1 MNRSILNIVSTL
13 ESSLGLSGE
22 FPSSLDR
29 TLECVQVIKKLDD
42 KKAFYF
48 DSFQKDSLFVAEII
62 INLID
67 ELKMSGW
74 EMEEVGEKRINDL
87 AKIAKNLSLTS
98 LNERLNDV
106 KEVLAVN
113 LKKSL
118 PQIDIDGEIS
128 FYPKRLQD
136 VLSNKLVS
144 SSLLLKKAK
153 INNPDITIIKS
164 NDFLESQ
171 RLFANFLLLNFNKW
185 NEIAVVVDESSKID
199 LKNIFDHYGIPF
211 SDSSNLSS
219 TAHSYEQLILT
230 YLEMVFLPRD
240 PQIVLRF
247 LSVNHSPIKFNI
259 LRYNLID
266 ALTERPSLDSDY
278 FQKAIEKSVEYY
290 NKNARKGDSTEKLS
304 KEDIKALLDNW
315 FADSGVPEGAD
326 ISLNIIESRIS
337 KLAQWFTDEIPKAFD
352 NPQQKNSLFEAKDLL
367 INLKLIF
374 QGLSQAA
381 FNKDEFHKVLLD
393 TLDCGLSIC
402 SDVAKNKGPRIY
414 TSPLS
419 IETDYK
425 TILWFDFS
433 FRPGSHTFS
442 TFWDN
447 DEILSLTNKNINLLN
462 SETWAMQKINEWSYV
477 FARSKE
483 LICFFPQR
491 DVENAPNS
499 LHPLYYQMIPKEKAA
514 QLKWNED
521 NIVNPIDGANLKSVA
536 IREKLLQSSTDQY
549 KWSEIEPIDKIKIKP
564 LDKVLIDEE
573 SYSNL
578 KLISTCSL
586 RYVFE
591 KQLKLSSVDSE
602 VVDIGNKIYG
612 IIFHDFIEAIYKKG
626 EKPVNRQDL
635 LESLIKKNATMLN
648 STSFRQQ
655 KNEFISIV
663 LEAHDKFHDFLL
675 KNKLEVLES
684 EAKYTKPFL
693 DKTLL
698 KGYVD
703 IILGRDN
710 SPLLILDFKWSGGR
724 YKTQELKNKNAS
736 QLAIYSHLVSSK
748 GTHLPVGYFIVDERV
763 IYTSTAFKDA
773 VTVEASP
780 SEMFDSFTD
789 KIILKIQE
797 LKTGTVTV
805 DGNTE
810 DNDKTKYP
818 ADCRFCDYQNLCGKI

>member
-1 MNRSILNIVSTL
+1 MNHSILNIVSTL
-13 ESSLGLSGE
+13 ESSFGLSGE
-22 FPSSLDR
+22 FPKTLER
-29 TLECVQVIKKLDD
+29 TLECAKVIKDLDD
-42 KKAFYF
+42 KKSFYYE
-48 DSFQKDSLFVAEII
+48 SFNKDPLYVAGVL

-67 ELKMSGW
+67 DLKMAGW
-74 EMEEVGEKRINDL
+74 TFDDIGEKRIDDL
-87 AKIAKNLSLTS
+87 AKIAKNLSLIS
-98 LNERLNDV
+98 LAERINDLE
-106 KEVLAVN
+106 EVLKLN
-113 LKKSL
+113 PKKCL
-118 PQIDIDGEIS
+118 PQINIDGDIS
-128 FYPKRLQD
+128 MYPKRLQD
-136 VLSNKLVS
+136 ILNIGLVT
-144 SSLLLKKAK
+144 SSLFIKKL
-153 INNPDITIIKS
+153 NTNTPDISIVKS

-171 RLFANFLLLNFNKW
+171 RLFANFLLLNYDGW
-185 NEIAVVVDESSKID
+185 NEIAIVVDESSKND

-211 SDSSNLSS
+211 SDSSKLSS
-219 TAHSYEQLILT
+219 TAHTYEQLILT
-230 YLEMVFLPRD
+230 YLKMIFLPRD
-240 PQIVLRF
+240 PQIILRF

-259 LRYNLID
+259 LRYNLIN
-266 ALTERPSLDSDY
+266 ALTERPSLESDY

-290 NKNARKGDSTEKLS
+290 NKSASKSERTEKLLT
-304 KEDIKALLDNW
+304 EDIQALLDNW
-315 FADSGVPEGAD
+315 FSDSGVPEGAD

-337 KLAQWFTDEIPKAFD
+337 KLSQWFTDEIPKAFD
-352 NPQQKNSLFEAKDLL
+352 NPQRKNSLFEAKDLL
-367 INLKLIF
+367 LNLKLIF
-374 QGLSQAA
+374 QGLSQAT

-393 TLDCGLSIC
+393 TLDSGLSIC
-402 SDVAKNKGPRIY
+402 SDVAKNLGPRIY

-419 IETDYK
+419 IDTNYK
-425 TILWFDFS
+425 IILWFDFS
-433 FRPGSHTFS
+433 FRPGTHTFS
-442 TFWDN
+442 SFWDN

-462 SETWAMQKINEWSYV
+462 SETWAKQKINEWSYI
-477 FARSKE
+477 FTRTKE

-499 LHPLYYQMIPKEKAA
+499 LHPLYYQMIPKEKAV
-514 QLKWNED
+514 QLTWNQD
-521 NIVNPIDGANLKSVA
+521 NIVNPIDGVNLKSVA
-536 IREKLLQSSTDQY
+536 FREKLLQFSTDQY
-549 KWSEIEPIDKIKIKP
+549 KWSDIEPVDKIKITP

-626 EKPVNRQDL
+626 EKAFSREDL
-635 LESLIKKNATMLN
+635 LESFIKKNATMLN

-693 DKTLL
+693 EKTLL

-703 IILGRDN
+703 IILGRN
-710 SPLLILDFKWSGGR
+710 NEPQLIIDFKWSSGK
-724 YKTQELKNKNAS
+724 YKYQELKNKNAS
-736 QLAIYSHLVSSK
+736 QLAIYSHLVSSI

-763 IYTSTAFKDA
+763 IYTNTAFKEA

-789 KIILKIQE
+789 KIVSKIQE
-797 LKTGTVTV
+797 LKAGTVTV

-810 DNDKTKYP
+810 GNDKTKYP
-818 ADCRFCDYQNLCGKI
+818 ADCRFCDFQNLCGKI